1 MHPFHVLSIYSPLL
15 GMHEIK
21 YTCVQESVILHGEE
35 GGGVAL
41 HNISKVTVL
50 CENHSF

>member
-35 GGGVAL
+35 GGGGGL
-41 HNISKVTVL
+41 HYIIFPK
-50 CENHSF
+50 